1 MVEIELLK
9 RDGSDSL
16 TIADDAIQSL
26 NATLTN
32 TGVGTFR
39 AKLKGDR
46 RLERRAQRQ
55 DRVNIKTDDT
65 KFAGY
70 LLACPHTRSD
80 GTTQIRGKGI
90 AKKLQE
96 GRPSTRPITYDN
108 VFAGDAIE
116 DYWSRTPFGNV
127 DVSKQESNIV
137 VQDAV
142 TQSADST
149 AEWND
154 IIVESDTEPF
164 YVNNGALRAAQSV
177 FVDEAENNI
186 VQSANDFTDS
196 NYSDGQGVED
206 LSNPGTVI
214 LRYEFDL
221 DYTIPAG
228 DWAVILRTESLDEAQ
243 DSNTYEI
250 FVNNNSLGFFIDGDA
265 GLSWTVGFEGGFD
278 LSAGQ
283 NNLEIELDTLVEI
296 SAGFDLIGVADL
308 RYNDNIDNETIDN
321 TLNTSSG
328 YLDGPALY
336 PINNAPNA
344 RTVATETARNIAS
357 ATADLVIDDTT
368 NEQSLGLS
376 GDGGVNFQR
385 DDNTSTFSASFTN
398 AGREVVT
405 EFSLGAYDNGAQNA
419 TPRLNYLGQ
428 TIDSFETTV
437 DLDDRIVFLG
447 VKISKN
453 HFENLQKLHDN
464 SNYVWTIEHS
474 SDSVADMPVYS
485 FPRGEETRT
494 LDQINENEI
503 DESPSVE
510 AEQFYNVIPLEG
522 GLNGGTR
529 PFAEVKDQNSI
540 NDIGTEIS
548 PGLLRDPTIS
558 SDIEAEFI
566 AQALLKKAV
575 ANGDLRGTKT
585 IPPTF
590 APIPGF
596 SYPVS
601 WLDDPTVERTLEET
615 SVTKSTNSA
624 QTTLDFTGRSGFAQQ
639 IDELRKQARET
650 QDEI

>member
-9 RDGSDSL
+9 RDGSDAL
-16 TIADDAIQSL
+16 TIDDDAIQSL

-39 AKLKGDR
+39 ATLKGDR

-70 LLACPHTRSD
+70 LLASPHTRSD

-116 DYWSRTPFGNV
+116 DYWSRTPFGNITV
-127 DVSKQESNIV
+127 TKQPSNIV
-137 VQDAV
+137 VQDSV
-142 TQSADST
+142 EQSADTTS
-149 AEWND
+149 EWQNAVSFD
-154 IIVESDTEPF
+154 ATDPVYID
-164 YVNNGALRAAQSV
+164 NGKLKQAQSG
-177 FVDEAENNI
+177 FVAEAEDINTNGSI
-186 VQSANDFTDS
+186 ASNVQ
-196 NYSDGQGVED
+196 YSDGEAVLDPGATVEVLNFNITTNYD
-206 LSNPGTVI
+206 IPSGSWQVAIRGDEAASTGTGNTFQVKVDGNDIGAPQPFNELEWLTVSSGNSFTLSEGSHTVTVEMVQI
-214 LRYEFDL
+214 NDDQMEFDVL
-221 DYTIPAG
+221 GLFDTRFSYTF
-228 DWAVILRTESLDEAQ
+228 DNSV
-243 DSNTYEI
+243 DSD
-250 FVNNNSLGFFIDGDA
+250 DGH
-265 GLSWTVGFEGGFD
+265 
-278 LSAGQ
+278 
-283 NNLEIELDTLVEI
+283 
-296 SAGFDLIGVADL
+296 
-308 RYNDNIDNETIDN
+308 
-321 TLNTSSG
+321 
-328 YLDGPALY
+328 LDGPALY
-336 PINNAPNA
+336 PTDANSIVTTNAS
-344 RTVATETARNIAS
+344 ETTRNIAN
-357 ATADLVIDDTT
+357 AAVTTTYNDTSNDQRIGVSNDNGANFTRANNT
-368 NEQSLGLS
+368 NNLS
-376 GDGGVNFQR
+376 V
-385 DDNTSTFSASFTN
+385 SFSN
-398 AGREVVT
+398 AGRQLVT
-405 EFSLGAYDNGAQNA
+405 EFRLSGYDNGARNQ
-419 TPRLNYLGQ
+419 TPRFNYLGQ
-428 TIDSFETTV
+428 EIDSFETKI
-437 DLDDRIVFLG
+437 DLDDRVVFVG
-447 VKISKN
+447 VEVSKN

-464 SNYVWTIEHS
+464 SDYVWTIEHS

-494 LDQINENEI
+494 LSQINDNEI

-529 PFAEVKDQNSI
+529 PFAEVKDQDSI
-540 NDIGTEIS
+540 NDIGEEIS

-566 AQALLKKAV
+566 AQALLKKALK
-575 ANGDLRGTKT
+575 NGELRGTKT

-596 SYPVS
+596 NYPVS

-639 IDELRKQARET
+639 IDELRRQARET